1 MSKSRFMSKSRVVST
16 AEQLQVAI
24 ADGVQAIE
32 VAGTIKGAPRVVL
45 APGVSLRGGRLDFG
59 SKGVMLTRDNT
70 LENVEVVVPEHEVA
84 IYADTTQTDWGT
96 LTLRGVSTVGQ
107 VAIIAS
113 DAVRSGHVV
122 INGLT
127 VRAADLRGRVD
138 RPRGF
143 GVEAMQG
150 GLTVWNRQ
158 ADASVQITAE
168 ITNVST
174 GSEQTPVR
182 GSGVFVGGH
191 GTDDGKA
198 SGGTLKMTTL
208 STGEIHTDGGIAEG
222 TPDLISGGV
231 FVISGAIVD
240 SVTNRGSVTT
250 LGQNDMVL
258 DNWGDVQTWTAEQP
272 ITSRGP
278 SGIGFVNFSDIGTL
292 TVRAPIQTYGKGARG
307 FNLYDGSLGEAI
319 FESIQTHG
327 DGSIGVQLSRPLPK
341 LTIRKDLST
350 EGGEGLSLVKGVQM
364 TLKAIALSIKPGG
377 ALDELR
383 VGGSISTSGDNV
395 VSVELADRVGSWDV
409 PGGIHATGNGSDGVH
424 HTAAGSLPAGVTI
437 TAGQGSDTV
446 ELSPVL

>member
-1 MSKSRFMSKSRVVST
+1 MPESRVVST
-16 AEQLQVAI
+16 AEQLQAAI

-32 VAGTIKGAPRVVL
+32 VSGTIEGTPRVVL
-45 APGVSLRGGRLDFG
+45 APGVSLRGGRLEFG
-59 SKGVMLTRDNT
+59 SKGVLLTRDNT
-70 LENVEVVVPEHEVA
+70 VEGIEVVVPEHEVA
-84 IYADTTQTDWGT
+84 IYADTTQPDWGT
-96 LTLRGVSTVGQ
+96 LTLRDVSTVGQ

-122 INGLT
+122 IDGLT
-127 VRAADLRGRVD
+127 VQAADVRGRVD

-158 ADASVQITAE
+158 ADPAVEITAE
-168 ITNVST
+168 ITNVAA
-174 GSEQTPVR
+174 GSDQTPVR
-182 GSGVFVGGH
+182 GSGIFVGGH

-198 SGGTLKMTTL
+198 SGGTLKVTSLT
-208 STGEIHTDGGIAEG
+208 TGEIYTDGGIAEG

-231 FVISGAIVD
+231 FVISGAIVE
-240 SVTNRGSVTT
+240 SVTNQGPVTT

-272 ITSRGP
+272 VTSRGP
-278 SGIGFVNFSDIGTL
+278 SGIGFVNFSDIKTL
-292 TVRAPIQTYGKGARG
+292 IVQAPIQTYGKGARG
-307 FNLYDGSLGEAI
+307 FNLYDGSLDEAI
-319 FESIQTHG
+319 FESIETHG

-350 EGGEGLSLVKGVQM
+350 KGGEGLSLVKGVQM

-377 ALDELR
+377 ALDELH
-383 VGGSISTSGDNV
+383 VGGLISTSGDDV

-409 PGGIHATGNGSDGVH
+409 PGGILATGNGSDGVH
-424 HTAAGSLPAGVTI
+424 YTRDDSAPTGVTV
-437 TAGQGSDTV
+437 TAEQGNDTV
-446 ELSPVL
+446 EIAPAS